1 MYYISIMNGIL
12 IYGMHE
18 LYTYRFSYVHVVCV
32 HVCVCVCVCE
42 CTCGGCVCVRLHEY
56 MYNSSLHMYLRTL
69 HQGATCLNQ
78 VIHNNNIRS

>member
-32 HVCVCVCVCE
+32 HVCVCV
-42 CTCGGCVCVRLHEY
+42 
-56 MYNSSLHMYLRTL
+56 
-69 HQGATCLNQ
+69 
-78 VIHNNNIRS
+78 